1 MEHEGLGAI
10 LRGKCR
16 TLVDVHRS
24 GGEAIVRC
32 PICGESDTLR
42 EAQREARQYT
52 AHRLIQRAL
61 TGLTEPK
68 PELTFRF
75 IERASPSRGRHIL

>member
-24 GGEAIVRC
+24 GGETIVRC
-32 PICGESDTLR
+32 PICGESDTL
-42 EAQREARQYT
+42 REARQYT

-68 PELTFRF
+68 RDLNFRF
-75 IERASPSRGRHIL
+75 IEHPRPSHRG